1 MWTQRFNDGLV
12 IKVLHDHLTEDQQAR
27 DRLHREA
34 VAVAKLQHKNI
45 IEVFDFSTGTEGPA
59 YIVME
64 YVEGQSLADI
74 LKSLSFES
82 CPEQGLHFLRRIV
95 SALEHAHENGVI
107 HRDLKPENV
116 LLSEDG
122 HLKLMDFGIA
132 RLVDGNAMTLTGTL
146 LGSPGYMAPEYIE
159 AKPTD
164 HRVDIFAF
172 QHSLSKSDRKKSL
185 RRRKPGIG
193 SLKDHQRRMAAAER
207 AESRNSSAHCRTHCQ
222 MSC

>member
-1 MWTQRFNDGLV
+1 MGLTGTSLDRYEVHEELGRGGMSVVYRGLDTTLQRRV
-12 IKVLHDHLTEDQQAR
+12 AIKVLHDHLTEDQQAR

-45 IEVFDFSTGTEGPA
+45 IEVFDFSTGSEGPA

-64 YVEGQSLADI
+64 YIEGQSLADI

-116 LLSEDG
+116 LLQ
-122 HLKLMDFGIA
+122 KM
-132 RLVDGNAMTLTGTL
+132 VT
-146 LGSPGYMAPEYIE
+146 
-159 AKPTD
+159 
-164 HRVDIFAF
+164 
-172 QHSLSKSDRKKSL
+172 
-185 RRRKPGIG
+185 
-193 SLKDHQRRMAAAER
+193 
-207 AESRNSSAHCRTHCQ
+207 
-222 MSC
+222 